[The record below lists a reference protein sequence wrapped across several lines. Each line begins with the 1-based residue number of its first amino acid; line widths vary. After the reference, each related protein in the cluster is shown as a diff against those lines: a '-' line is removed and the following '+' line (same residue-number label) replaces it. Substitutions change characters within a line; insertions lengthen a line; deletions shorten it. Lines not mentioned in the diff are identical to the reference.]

1 MKKNNIMK
9 ALVCAL
15 CLLFAAGVGFSQAG
29 FGAKVGVN
37 FSNVTIDD
45 DGIDTKGKT
54 DLGLGLFFELPVSQ
68 AFIIQPELTYMGRG
82 YKTDIIGI
90 ENTYNVAYI
99 DVGALAK
106 LRFGDELGFYLGA
119 GPFFSYALSGQIKN
133 DQGEIDLD
141 FDADGYKRSDFT
153 LATALGVELGS
164 RDALRFFVDLRYLMG
179 LSDQND
185 GNIVTYKI
193 NNRVFGLNGGII
205 IPL

>member
-1 MKKNNIMK
+1 MKNNHIIR

-15 CLLFAAGVGFSQAG
+15 CLLFALGVGFSQVG
-29 FGAKVGVN
+29 FGAKAGVN
-37 FSNVTIDD
+37 FSNVSVDG

-54 DLGLGLFFELPVSQ
+54 DLNLGLFFELPIASF
-68 AFIIQPELTYMGRG
+68 FIIQPELTYIGRG
-82 YKTDIIGI
+82 YKATILTV
-90 ENTYNVAYI
+90 ESTYNVAYV

-119 GPFFSYALSGQIKN
+119 GPFFSYGLSGQIKN
-133 DQGEIDLD
+133 DQGKVDLD

-153 LATALGVELGS
+153 LATALGVEFGS
-164 RDALRFFVDLRYLMG
+164 RDALRLFVDLRYLLG

-185 GNIVTYKI
+185 GDITTYSVK
-193 NNRVFGLNGGII
+193 NRVWGLNGGLI